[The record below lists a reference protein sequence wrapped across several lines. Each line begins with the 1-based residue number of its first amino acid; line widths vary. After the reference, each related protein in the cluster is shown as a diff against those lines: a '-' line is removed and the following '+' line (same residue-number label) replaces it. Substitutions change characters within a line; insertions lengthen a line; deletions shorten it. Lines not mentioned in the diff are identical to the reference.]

1 MNTESIE
8 SAYKMLAGMDLTIE
22 DSTKFIDYV
31 KKNGKGLN
39 ETANEIKV
47 AKEKSSK
54 KIDYS
59 DFEKKLVDSFKK
71 IQNEINK
78 DGLFQ
83 YSHKKDIDKFRNY
96 FQEIVDKYV
105 IIYKLKDD
113 KDEAARKKKEVEQLK
128 SEMRAII
135 SNTSIMPSNDIE
147 KMNELNFKLG
157 VKNIEYKKVLDL
169 IEEDVQIITRN
180 SVKINFINLLD
191 DLIYDLNS
199 LIDILSK
206 LSLNPGTRENVEEM
220 ILELKNNLI
229 NRKNEYQNDISH
241 FKELCTNA
249 GIVGGSLEKDD
260 VVIYNGS
267 KPLYGVDYTNLLQ
280 EGKEYKIIR
289 TIINSS
295 GNEEFY
301 IEGFDKP
308 FSVTLFD
315 TKMEWKQKQKT
326 RTDDLKFD
334 EKNIVKPIT
343 PEVKEKESEFE
354 FDAKQ
359 KDELGNLEEYMP
371 KLKNK
376 NDEYLVTQVSN
387 NPQDKPISR
396 LEAYV
401 NSVAGLS
408 NKKIQ
413 YSFRKTI
420 TNLLTQFKEKI
431 SNIRFDLEEEYLD
444 DYVLENSDLLQDE
457 SINIDQNEFKKSF
470 EQMKQDE
477 NIKKR

>member
-39 ETANEIKV
+39 ETVNEIKV

-71 IQNEINK
+71 IQNTINK

-83 YSHKKDIDKFRNY
+83 YSHTKYIDKFRKF
-96 FQEIVDKYV
+96 FQEIVDNYV
-105 IIYKLKDD
+105 IILKLKDD
-113 KDEAARKKKEVEQLK
+113 KDEAARKKKELDQLK
-128 SEMRAII
+128 SKMRTII
-135 SNTSIMPSNDIE
+135 SNTSIMPSDDIE

-157 VKNIEYKKVLDL
+157 VKNIEYKKVLEL
-169 IEEDVQIITRN
+169 IEEDVQVITRN

-199 LIDILSK
+199 LTEILSK
-206 LSLNPGTRENVEEM
+206 LSLNPSTRQNVEEM
-220 ILELKNNLI
+220 VLELKNNLI
-229 NRKNEYQNDISH
+229 NRKNEYENDINY
-241 FKELCTNA
+241 FKELCTIA
-249 GIVGGSLEKDD
+249 GIVGESLEKDD

-267 KPLYGVDYTNLLQ
+267 KPLYGADYTNLLQ
-280 EGKEYKIIR
+280 EGKEYRIIR
-289 TIINSS
+289 TIINGN

-308 FSVTLFD
+308 LSVTLFD

-326 RTDDLKFD
+326 RGDDLKFNVVSKTEIKD
-334 EKNIVKPIT
+334 
-343 PEVKEKESEFE
+343 PEFK
-354 FDAKQ
+354 FDIEQ
-359 KDELGNLEEYMP
+359 EDELNNLEEYMP
-371 KLKNK
+371 RRKDKNE
-376 NDEYLVTQVSN
+376 EYLVTQVSN
-387 NPQDKPISR
+387 NSQDKPVNKV
-396 LEAYV
+396 EAYV
-401 NSVAGLS
+401 NSVASLT
-408 NKKIQ
+408 NKKVQ

-420 TNLLTQFKEKI
+420 SNLLAQFKEKI
-431 SNIRFDLEEEYLD
+431 NNIRLDLEEEYLD
-444 DYVLENSDLLQDE
+444 DYVLENSTLLQDE
-457 SINIDQNEFKKSF
+457 SIDIDQNEFKKSF

-477 NIKKR
+477 DIKKR